1 MMFMIGED
9 VGNLP
14 IHHITSIATFKA
26 DSYIYEHI
34 YMFVDIR
41 AASLVCQLSF
51 QGSTILIIA
60 ASLHILIG
68 GPQVIHPHSLS

>member
-1 MMFMIGED
+1 MIGED

-14 IHHITSIATFKA
+14 IHHVTSFATFKA
-26 DSYIYEHI
+26 DSHI
-34 YMFVDIR
+34 YMFVNIR